1 MVNLQIKVKTILQLG
16 WYTVIQKFTRTALS
30 SHQNNCLFNALQA
43 FFGLFSLNYL
53 MVLIY
58 EAKYIFRD
66 NEEEM
71 VVLRL
76 KKFQHYMVKFDKLIR
91 KIGLYQDDFLAGLSA
106 FLNLSE

>member
-1 MVNLQIKVKTILQLG
+1 
-16 WYTVIQKFTRTALS
+16 
-30 SHQNNCLFNALQA
+30 
-43 FFGLFSLNYL
+43 

-76 KKFQHYMVKFDKLIR
+76 KNISALYG
-91 KIGLYQDDFLAGLSA
+91 KI
-106 FLNLSE
+106 

>member
-1 MVNLQIKVKTILQLG
+1 MVNVQYMINLQIKVKTILQLR
-16 WYTVIQKFTRTALS
+16 WYSVIQKFTRTALS

-43 FFGLFSLNYL
+43 FFDLFSLNYL

-76 KKFQHYMVKFDKLIR
+76 KNISA
-91 KIGLYQDDFLAGLSA
+91 LYGRI
-106 FLNLSE
+106 